1 MIRQSGG
8 FSILAHPHLI
18 MSRPRD
24 MSRSA
29 YIDRLIDAGLQGIEA
44 AYPYDKTSY
53 RGTRTPLQIEQMV
66 REDYG
71 GRLFLSG
78 GSDYHGGNKP
88 GIRLGVGRGGL
99 RVPLDVLE
107 KLEAQRRAQ
116 GLPC

>member
-1 MIRQSGG
+1 MEWARR
-8 FSILAHPHLI
+8 F
-18 MSRPRD
+18 
-24 MSRSA
+24 
-29 YIDRLIDAGLQGIEA
+29 GLG
-44 AYPYDKTSY
+44 
-53 RGTRTPLQIEQMV
+53 
-66 REDYG
+66 
-71 GRLFLSG
+71 LSG